1 MKFSK
6 DVLALNPALRDPQTR
21 RKASGQ
27 EDCADLLLDRMR
39 VHAPALAHQFVRDYR
54 FDRWKID
61 LAVPGAMLALEV
73 NGGYSHARG
82 GKHGTNSDHR
92 KIRMLTRAGW
102 KVYIYTA
109 NEVRTAPLQVID
121 EIKELLTCLTTPD

>member
-6 DVLALNPALRDPQTR
+6 DILDLNPALRDPVTR
-21 RKASGQ
+21 RQASGQ
-27 EDCADLLLDRMR
+27 EDCADTLLDYMKT
-39 VHAPALAHQFVRDYR
+39 HAADLAVRFIRDYR

-61 LAVPGAMLALEV
+61 LAVPSALLAIEV

-82 GKHGTNSDHR
+82 GRHGTNKDHR

-102 KVYIYTA
+102 RVFVFTA
-109 NEVRTAPLQVID
+109 NEVRTAPLQVIE
-121 EIKELLTCLTTPD
+121 EIRELLS